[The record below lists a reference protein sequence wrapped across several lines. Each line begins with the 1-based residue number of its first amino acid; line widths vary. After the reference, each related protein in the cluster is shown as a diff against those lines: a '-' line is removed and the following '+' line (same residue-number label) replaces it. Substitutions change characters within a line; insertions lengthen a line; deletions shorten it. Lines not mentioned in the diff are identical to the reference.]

1 MDSGTNFTWNGL
13 GKGLK
18 AGLTP
23 AGGSVIYGVA
33 FGLLADQAGL
43 SMLAT
48 VAMSVLVYSGS
59 AQMVGLQ
66 AWADPIPLATISAA
80 IVAVNARYFLL
91 GAALRPWFAPL
102 SPAQSYGSLFFLG
115 DGNWAPAMRE
125 YRDGRRDAAFFL
137 GAGLTMFAGWVGGTG
152 VGHELGQ
159 VLGDTRRLGL
169 DFILPAYF
177 VIMAFGLWRG
187 KADLLPLVAASLAA
201 LVAQHLIQ
209 GQWYML
215 IGALVGSMAAAIR
228 PPDDPDNAAFR
239 PSKEPQPHGV

>member
-1 MDSGTNFTWNGL
+1 MDSGVSFTWNGVW
-13 GKGLK
+13 KGLK
-18 AGLTP
+18 AGMTP

-48 VAMSVLVYSGS
+48 MAMSILVYSGS

-66 AWADPIPLATISAA
+66 AWGDPIPLATISAA
-80 IVAVNARYFLL
+80 IVAVNARYVLL
-91 GAALRPWFAPL
+91 GAALRPWFGRL
-102 SPAQSYGSLFFLG
+102 PAIQSYGSLFFLG
-115 DGNWAPAMRE
+115 DGNWAPAMRAYQE
-125 YRDGRRDAAFFL
+125 GRRDAAFLL

-169 DFILPAYF
+169 DFILPGYF
-177 VIMAFGLWRG
+177 VVMAFGLWRG
-187 KADLLPLVAASLAA
+187 KADLLPLAAASIAA
-201 LVAQHLIQ
+201 LVAQHLIA

-215 IGALVGSMAAAIR
+215 IGAAVGSAAAALH
-228 PPDDPDNAAFR
+228 PAEEQAAD
-239 PSKEPQPHGV
+239 GL

>member
-1 MDSGTNFTWNGL
+1 MGPGVGFTWNGL
-13 GKGLK
+13 AKGLR
-18 AGLTP
+18 AGLAP

-48 VAMSVLVYSGS
+48 MAMSILVYSGS

-66 AWADPIPLATISAA
+66 AWGDPIPLATIAAA

-91 GAALRPWFAPL
+91 GAALRPWFGRL
-102 SPAQSYGSLFFLG
+102 PAVQSYGSLFFLG

-125 YRDGRRDAAFFL
+125 YQEGRRDAAFLL

-152 VGHELGQ
+152 AGHELGQ

-169 DFILPAYF
+169 DFILPGYF

-201 LVAQHLIQ
+201 LVAQHLIE

-215 IGALVGSMAAAIR
+215 IGALAGSLAAALH
-228 PPDDPDNAAFR
+228 PLE
-239 PSKEPQPHGV
+239 EPQPHGV

>member
-1 MDSGTNFTWNGL
+1 MDPGVGFTWNGL
-13 GKGLK
+13 GKGLR

-48 VAMSVLVYSGS
+48 MAMSILVYSGS

-66 AWADPIPLATISAA
+66 AWADPIPLATIAAA

-91 GAALRPWFAPL
+91 GAALRPWFGSLPA
-102 SPAQSYGSLFFLG
+102 AQSYGSLFFLG
-115 DGNWAPAMRE
+115 DGNWAPGMRE
-125 YRDGRRDAAFFL
+125 YQEGRRDAAFLL

-152 VGHELGQ
+152 AGHELGQ
-159 VLGDTRRLGL
+159 VLGDTKRLGL
-169 DFILPAYF
+169 DFILPGYF

-187 KADLLPLVAASLAA
+187 KADLLPLAAASLAA
-201 LVAQHLIQ
+201 LVAQHLVE

-215 IGALVGSMAAAIR
+215 IGALAGSLAAALN
-228 PPDDPDNAAFR
+228 PPE
-239 PSKEPQPHGV
+239 EPKPHGV

>member
-1 MDSGTNFTWNGL
+1 MNTGVTFSGRGL
-13 GKGLK
+13 WSGFK

-48 VAMSVLVYSGS
+48 MAMSVLVYSGS

-80 IVAVNARYFLL
+80 IVAVNARYILL
-91 GAALRPWFAPL
+91 GAALRPWMGRL
-102 SPAQSYGSLFFLG
+102 PATQSYGSLFFLG

-125 YRDGRRDAAFFL
+125 YREGRRDAAFLL
-137 GAGLTMFAGWVGGTG
+137 GAGLTMYLGWVGATG
-152 VGHELGQ
+152 VGHGLGQ

-169 DFILPAYF
+169 DFILPGYF
-177 VIMAFGLWRG
+177 VVMAFGLWRG
-187 KADLLPLVAASLAA
+187 TSDLLPLAAASLAA
-201 LVAQHLIQ
+201 LVSQHLIA

-215 IGALVGSMAAAIR
+215 IGALAGSLAAAIHPAEER
-228 PPDDPDNAAFR
+228 QAD
-239 PSKEPQPHGV
+239 GL

>member
-1 MDSGTNFTWNGL
+1 MGHDPGFTWNGL
-13 GKGLK
+13 AKGLR
-18 AGLTP
+18 AGLMP
-23 AGGSVIYGVA
+23 AGGSVVYGVA

-48 VAMSVLVYSGS
+48 VAMSMLVYSGS

-66 AWADPIPLATISAA
+66 AWADPIPLATIAA
-80 IVAVNARYFLL
+80 SILAVNARYFLL
-91 GAALRPWFAPL
+91 GAALRPWMGGLPA
-102 SPAQSYGSLFFLG
+102 AQSYGVLFFLG

-125 YRDGRRDAAFFL
+125 YREGRRDAAFFL

-152 VGHELGQ
+152 AGHELGQ

-169 DFILPAYF
+169 DFILPGYF

-187 KADLLPLVAASLAA
+187 RADLLPLAAAAIAA
-201 LVAQHLIQ
+201 LVAQHLIE

-215 IGALVGSMAAAIR
+215 IGALAGSAAAAVF
-228 PPDDPDNAAFR
+228 PPAEPDN
-239 PSKEPQPHGV
+239 GL

>member
-1 MDSGTNFTWNGL
+1 MDPGVGFTWNGL
-13 GKGLK
+13 GKGLR

-48 VAMSVLVYSGS
+48 MAMSILVYSGS

-66 AWADPIPLATISAA
+66 AWGDPIPLATIAAA

-91 GAALRPWFAPL
+91 GAALRPWLAPL
-102 SPAQSYGSLFFLG
+102 PAVQSYGSLFFLG

-125 YRDGRRDAAFFL
+125 YYEGRRDAAFLL
-137 GAGLTMFAGWVGGTG
+137 GAGFTMFAGWVGGTG
-152 VGHELGQ
+152 AGHELGQ

-169 DFILPAYF
+169 DFILPGYF
-177 VIMAFGLWRG
+177 VVMAFGLWRG
-187 KADLLPLVAASLAA
+187 KADLLPFAAASIAA
-201 LVAQHLIQ
+201 LVAQHLIA

-215 IGALVGSMAAAIR
+215 VGALAGSLAAAIR
-228 PPDDPDNAAFR
+228 PA
-239 PSKEPQPHGV
+239 EEQPAHGV

>member
-1 MDSGTNFTWNGL
+1 MGSGVGFTWNGL
-13 GKGLK
+13 GKGFR
-18 AGLTP
+18 AGFTP

-48 VAMSVLVYSGS
+48 MAMSILVYSGS

-66 AWADPIPLATISAA
+66 AWGDPIPLATISAA

-91 GAALRPWFAPL
+91 GAALRPWFGRLPV
-102 SPAQSYGSLFFLG
+102 AQSYGSLFFLG

-125 YRDGRRDAAFFL
+125 YYEGRRDAAFLL

-169 DFILPAYF
+169 DFILPGYF
-177 VIMAFGLWRG
+177 VVMAFGLWRG
-187 KADLLPLVAASLAA
+187 KADLLPLATASIAALAA
-201 LVAQHLIQ
+201 QQLIA

-215 IGALVGSMAAAIR
+215 IGAVAGSAAAAIR
-228 PPDDPDNAAFR
+228 PFEEHQ
-239 PSKEPQPHGV
+239 SHGV

>member
-1 MDSGTNFTWNGL
+1 MSAGVGFTWNGL
-13 GKGLK
+13 GSGLR

-48 VAMSVLVYSGS
+48 MAMSILVYSGS

-66 AWADPIPLATISAA
+66 AWGDPIPLATISAA
-80 IVAVNARYFLL
+80 IVAVNARYVLL
-91 GAALRPWFAPL
+91 GAALRPWFGRL
-102 SPAQSYGSLFFLG
+102 PAVQSYGSLFFLG
-115 DGNWAPAMRE
+115 DGNWAPSMRE
-125 YRDGRRDAAFFL
+125 YYQGRRDAAFFL

-152 VGHELGQ
+152 AGHELGQ

-169 DFILPAYF
+169 DFILPGYF
-177 VIMAFGLWRG
+177 VVMTFGLWRG
-187 KADLLPLVAASLAA
+187 KADLLPLAVASIAA
-201 LVAQHLIQ
+201 LAAQHLVE

-215 IGALVGSMAAAIR
+215 VGALAGSLAAAIR
-228 PPDDPDNAAFR
+228 PFEELPA
-239 PSKEPQPHGV
+239 HGD